1 MCDHHEG
8 HDHGHHHHGL
18 GKNTELYF
26 SLISGACLLAGVLFG
41 QLTENELPVSWGLY
55 LAAYAFGGYFILRE
69 AIEMTIK
76 GQFEIDFL
84 MVVAAI
90 GAGFLGKWIEGALLL
105 FLFSLGH
112 ALEHYATAKAKSSIA
127 ALSGLVPTTALLR
140 KDDQTIEVPISSLQ
154 VGDLI
159 QVRPHNN
166 IAADGYVEKGVGS
179 VDQSPIT
186 GESIPADK
194 KPFAQAKDGQGDLKV
209 VPKDSQVYAGTING
223 NALLEVRVTKIA
235 ADSTMSRM
243 VTMISEAQKH
253 KSATQ
258 LLTDRIQR
266 YYVPA
271 VLILVALLNFGFLVL
286 DETWGDS
293 FYRSMAVLVAAS
305 PCALAIST
313 PSAVLSGIA
322 RAARGGV
329 LIKGGLPLEA
339 LGGISALAFDKTG
352 TLTEGRPKLTDVV
365 AITDGY
371 GKRDVL
377 RIAIAVERLSDHPLA
392 KAIVRDG
399 MQQLSGAEVPQ
410 AGKLIA
416 VQGRGVQAKVEGVIA
431 LIGNLSFFVE
441 RDHEVPVGIVER
453 IEALESAG
461 KTTMLVKLGDQYIG
475 ILGLMDT
482 PREEAQQ
489 ILEQLQQLGIH
500 KMIMLTGDNQQ
511 VADSV
516 AKILGLTEARGSLLP
531 EGKVAV
537 VKELMDQE
545 HRLAMIGDGVNDAP
559 AMAQST
565 VGIALG
571 ATGNDVALETA
582 DVALM
587 SDTLANLP
595 FAIGLSRRAKTIIRQ
610 NLWISLGMVA
620 LLVPATLFDWANI
633 GVAVLF
639 HEGSTLLVVVNSL
652 RLLSYK
658 P

>member
-1 MCDHHEG
+1 MCDQHEG
-8 HDHGHHHHGL
+8 HDHGHHRHGL
-18 GKNTELYF
+18 GKNAELYF
-26 SLISGACLLAGVLFG
+26 SLISGACLLAGFLFEP
-41 QLTENELPVSWGLY
+41 LTENELPISWGLY
-55 LAAYAFGGYFILRE
+55 LAAYAFGGYFILKE
-69 AIEMTIK
+69 AIAKTIK

-84 MVVAAI
+84 MVIAAI

-127 ALSGLVPTTALLR
+127 ALSGLVPTTAWLR
-140 KDDQTIEVPISSLQ
+140 KNGQTIEVPLSSLQ

-159 QVRPHNN
+159 QVRPHNS
-166 IAADGYVEKGVGS
+166 IAADGYVEQGMGS

-194 KPFAQAKDGQGDLKV
+194 KPFVQPVDGQDDLKA
-209 VPKDSQVYAGTING
+209 VPRDSQVYAGTING

-235 ADSTMSRM
+235 ADSTLSRM

-266 YYVPA
+266 FYVPA
-271 VLILVALLNFGFLVL
+271 VLILVVLLNFGFLLL

-329 LIKGGLPLEA
+329 LIKGGRPLED

-365 AITDGY
+365 AIAEGY
-371 GKRDVL
+371 GEHDVL
-377 RIAIAVERLSDHPLA
+377 KIAIAVERLSDHPLA

-399 MQQLSGAEVPQ
+399 MQQLNGTEIPE

-416 VQGRGVQAKVEGVIA
+416 VQGRGVQAKLAGDVA

-441 RDHEVPVGIVER
+441 RDQKIPLQIVER
-453 IEALESAG
+453 IEAMESAG
-461 KTTMLVKLGDQYIG
+461 KTTMLVKLGDFYIG

-482 PREEAQQ
+482 PREEAKQ
-489 ILEQLQQLGIH
+489 ILEQLQHLGIH

-531 EGKVAV
+531 EEKVAV

-595 FAIGLSRRAKTIIRQ
+595 FAIGLSRRAKAIIRQ

-633 GVAVLF
+633 GIAVLF

>member
-1 MCDHHEG
+1 M
-8 HDHGHHHHGL
+8 L
-18 GKNTELYF
+18 
-26 SLISGACLLAGVLFG
+26 S
-41 QLTENELPVSWGLY
+41 
-55 LAAYAFGGYFILRE
+55 
-69 AIEMTIK
+69 K
-76 GQFEIDFL
+76 G
-84 MVVAAI
+84 M
-90 GAGFLGKWIEGALLL
+90 
-105 FLFSLGH
+105 
-112 ALEHYATAKAKSSIA
+112 
-127 ALSGLVPTTALLR
+127 
-140 KDDQTIEVPISSLQ
+140 
-154 VGDLI
+154 
-159 QVRPHNN
+159 
-166 IAADGYVEKGVGS
+166 GS

-194 KPFAQAKDGQGDLKV
+194 KPFVQAVDGQGDLKV
-209 VPKDSQVYAGTING
+209 VPRDSQVYAGTING

-235 ADSTMSRM
+235 ADSTLSRM
-243 VTMISEAQKH
+243 VTMVSEAQKH

-271 VLILVALLNFGFLVL
+271 VLILVVLLNFGFLLL

-329 LIKGGLPLEA
+329 LIKGGRPLED

-365 AITDGY
+365 AIAEGY
-371 GKRDVL
+371 GEHDVL
-377 RIAIAVERLSDHPLA
+377 KIAIAVERLSDHPLA
-392 KAIVRDG
+392 RAIVRDG
-399 MQQLSGAEVPQ
+399 MQQLNGTEIPE

-416 VQGRGVQAKVEGVIA
+416 VQGRGVQAKLAGDVA

-441 RDHEVPVGIVER
+441 RDQKIPLQIVER
-453 IEALESAG
+453 IEAMESAG
-461 KTTMLVKLGDQYIG
+461 KTTMLVKLGDFYIG

-482 PREEAQQ
+482 PREEAKQ
-489 ILEQLQQLGIH
+489 ILEQLQHLGIH

-531 EGKVAV
+531 EEKVAV

-595 FAIGLSRRAKTIIRQ
+595 FAIGLSRRAKAIIRQ

-633 GVAVLF
+633 GIAVLF

>member
-1 MCDHHEG
+1 MCDQHEG
-8 HDHGHHHHGL
+8 HDHGHHRHGL
-18 GKNTELYF
+18 GKNAELYF
-26 SLISGACLLAGVLFG
+26 SLISGACLLAGFLFEP
-41 QLTENELPVSWGLY
+41 LTENELPISWGLY
-55 LAAYAFGGYFILRE
+55 LAAYAFGGYFILKE
-69 AIEMTIK
+69 AIAKTIK

-127 ALSGLVPTTALLR
+127 ALSGLVPTTAWLR
-140 KDDQTIEVPISSLQ
+140 KNGQTIEVPLSSLQ

-159 QVRPHNN
+159 QVRPHNS
-166 IAADGYVEKGVGS
+166 IAADGYVEQGMGS

-194 KPFAQAKDGQGDLKV
+194 KPFVQPVDSQDDLKA
-209 VPKDSQVYAGTING
+209 VPRDSQVYAGTING

-235 ADSTMSRM
+235 ADSTLSRM

-266 YYVPA
+266 FYVPA
-271 VLILVALLNFGFLVL
+271 VLILVVLLNFGFLLL

-329 LIKGGLPLEA
+329 LIKGGRPLED

-365 AITDGY
+365 AIAEGY
-371 GKRDVL
+371 GEHDVL
-377 RIAIAVERLSDHPLA
+377 KIAIAVERLSDHPLA

-399 MQQLSGAEVPQ
+399 MQQLNGTEIPE

-416 VQGRGVQAKVEGVIA
+416 VQGRGVQAKLAGDVA

-441 RDHEVPVGIVER
+441 RDQKIPLQIVER
-453 IEALESAG
+453 IEAMESAG
-461 KTTMLVKLGDQYIG
+461 KTTMLVKLGDFYIG

-482 PREEAQQ
+482 PREEAKQ
-489 ILEQLQQLGIH
+489 ILEQLQHLGIH

-531 EGKVAV
+531 EEKVAV

-595 FAIGLSRRAKTIIRQ
+595 FAIGLSRRAKAIIRQ
-610 NLWISLGMVA
+610 NLWVSLGMVA

-633 GVAVLF
+633 GIAVLF

>member
-26 SLISGACLLAGVLFG
+26 SLISGACLLAGFLFG
-41 QLTENELPVSWGLY
+41 QLTENDLPVSWGLY
-55 LAAYAFGGYFILRE
+55 LAAYAFGGYFILKE
-69 AIEMTIK
+69 AIAKTIK

-127 ALSGLVPTTALLR
+127 ALSGLVPTTAWLR
-140 KDDQTIEVPISSLQ
+140 KNDQTIEVPLSSLQ

-159 QVRPHNN
+159 QVRPHSS
-166 IAADGYVEKGVGS
+166 IAADGYVEQGMGS

-194 KPFAQAKDGQGDLKV
+194 KPFAQANDGQGDLKV

-235 ADSTMSRM
+235 ADSTLSRM

-271 VLILVALLNFGFLVL
+271 VLILVVLLNFGFLL
-286 DETWGDS
+286 FDETWGDS

-329 LIKGGLPLEA
+329 LIKGGRPLEA

-365 AITDGY
+365 TIADGY
-371 GKRDVL
+371 EERDVL
-377 RIAIAVERLSDHPLA
+377 KIAIAVERLSDHPLA
-392 KAIVRDG
+392 RAIVRDG
-399 MQQLSGAEVPQ
+399 MQQLSSTEVPQ

-416 VQGRGVQAKVEGVIA
+416 VQGRGVQAKVEGVTA

-441 RDHEVPVGIVER
+441 RGEKIPLQIVEQ

-461 KTTMLVKLGDQYIG
+461 KTTMLVKLGELYIG

-482 PREEAQQ
+482 PREEAHQ
-489 ILEQLQQLGIH
+489 ILEQLQHLGIH

-511 VADSV
+511 VADGV
-516 AKILGLTEARGSLLP
+516 ARILGLTEARGSLLP
-531 EGKVAV
+531 EEKVAV

-571 ATGNDVALETA
+571 ASGNDVALETA
-582 DVALM
+582 DIALM

-595 FAIGLSRRAKTIIRQ
+595 FAIGLSRSAKAIIRQ

-620 LLVPATLFDWANI
+620 LLVPATLFDLANI